1 MTEQKISTLYQ
12 QQLAQIPNLTDKQK
26 QILQASL
33 DLFSEQGFEAT
44 STQQI
49 AERAG
54 VSTGLVY
61 KKFPN
66 KEALLKAVLTPLF
79 QTIQSVKDEFLTETI
94 VLSPKDQNF
103 EDFIRQIVR
112 DRLTFICDN
121 AQVLKLMVGQLLFDE
136 KLKEYAKSVFMTN
149 LAEFI
154 FPVFTKFKNEGKMVN
169 LPNDMIFQFV
179 LSTMAGYLGRML
191 LDTQAP
197 DLETEITVVTDFLQ
211 KGLRP

>member
-12 QQLAQIPNLTDKQK
+12 QQLAQIPDLTDKQK

-66 KEALLKAVLTPLF
+66 KEALLAAVLTPLF

-94 VLSPKDQNF
+94 VSSPKNQNF
-103 EDFIRQIVR
+103 EDFIRQIVH
-112 DRLTFICDN
+112 DRLTFILDN

-136 KLKEYAKSVFMTN
+136 KLKEYVKSVFMTN

-169 LPNDMIFQFV
+169 LPNDMIFQLV
-179 LSTMAGYLGRML
+179 LSTMAGYFGRML
-191 LDTQAP
+191 LDSQAP

-211 KGLRP
+211 KSLRP